1 MSLKTK
7 NEIQSAFDNLFE
19 TSDEEKIER
28 KADVLA
34 LSFLSEIDKAMST
47 LKINKKELAKEVG
60 TSASYITQL
69 FRGDRKPNWTML
81 AKMSEAVNI
90 DFHVMTNKDYL
101 ENLYSP
107 KGDSSGFWVYKPFE
121 KPEADTLTDVEL
133 DSELNP
139 MAI

>member
-7 NEIQSAFDNLFE
+7 NDIQDAFKSLFE
-19 TSDEEKIER
+19 TTNEERIER

-47 LKINKKELAKEVG
+47 LEMNKKGLAKEVG

-81 AKMSEAVNI
+81 AKMSEAVNV
-90 DFHVMTNKDYL
+90 DFHITTKKDYL
-101 ENLYSP
+101 ESLYSP
-107 KGDSSGFWVYKPFE
+107 KGDHNGFWVYKAFQ
-121 KPEADTLTDVEL
+121 KPEADKLTDIEL